1 MTVSPDVTETGRI
14 AADLHRLLPGWLA
27 RQRWFGGKD
36 RAAPD
41 VQPVLV
47 ETLCADGPRL
57 LLAVVRTEY
66 DEWYQLLV
74 GERPAVPVG
83 LGDAV
88 IGPSGGALLYE
99 ATGDP
104 ELMGRLLGLIAAAG
118 TAGGA
123 GGAVPAA
130 GAVADRA
137 GPVEFHRL
145 PGADIPTG
153 LPASVLTAEQS
164 NTSIAFG
171 GRMMLKVLRHVVPGP
186 NAEVEMLAALRRAG
200 DVPSAAPLGWVR
212 TSASAPGGG
221 ITLAVL
227 QEFVPNRGD
236 GWAVAVAE
244 ARACVVGECESV
256 APLGGFAEEAYAL
269 GLATAR
275 VHAALAEQ
283 LPTRVLG
290 PEQVDGLV
298 DALTRRLEAAVDQV
312 PALLPFARQLRA
324 VHQDLGEVAKR
335 GNTPLLAQRVHGDL
349 HLGQTLRGADGWVV
363 IDFEGEP
370 GQPEAERRRLQP
382 ALRDIASMLRSFDY
396 AAHHALADVLGVPPG
411 EQSPQNA
418 HGTRLARRASAWAV
432 HNRGAFCA
440 GYTSGGGTDPRARPV
455 LLRAFEADKAVYEA
469 VYEAHN
475 RPEWLSIP
483 MAAVRRLAGRH
494 RPVG

>member
-1 MTVSPDVTETGRI
+1 MTVSPDVTEPETARI
-14 AADLHRLLPGWLA
+14 AADLHRLLPAWLA

-36 RAAPD
+36 RAAPE
-41 VQPVLV
+41 VEPVLV
-47 ETLCADGPRL
+47 ETVCADGPRL
-57 LLAVVRTEY
+57 LLVVVRTEH

-74 GERPAVPVG
+74 GERDAVPAG
-83 LGDAV
+83 LTGAV

-104 ELMGRLLGLIAAAG
+104 ELMGRLLDRIAAGG
-118 TAGGA
+118 TAGA
-123 GGAVPAA
+123 
-130 GAVADRA
+130 
-137 GPVEFHRL
+137 VEFHRL
-145 PGADIPTG
+145 PGAHIPAG
-153 LPASVLTAEQS
+153 LPAAVLTAEQS
-164 NTSIAFG
+164 NTSVAFG

-200 DVPSAAPLGWVR
+200 DVPSAAPLGWMR
-212 TSASAPGGG
+212 TSPSAPGGG

-236 GWAVAVAE
+236 GWAIAVEE

-256 APLGGFAEEAYAL
+256 APLGGFAEEAHAL
-269 GLATAR
+269 GRATAR

-283 LPTRVLG
+283 LETRELD
-290 PEQVDGLV
+290 PAQVDRLV
-298 DALTRRLEAAVDQV
+298 EALTRRLEAAVDQV

-335 GNTPLLAQRVHGDL
+335 GNAPLLVQRVHGDL
-349 HLGQTLRGADGWVV
+349 HLGQTLRAEDGWVV

-411 EQSPQNA
+411 EQSPQNL

-440 GYTSGGGTDPRARPV
+440 GYTAAGGTDPRSQPV

-475 RPEWLSIP
+475 RPAWLSIP

-494 RPVG
+494 RPAG

>member
-1 MTVSPDVTETGRI
+1 MTVSTDVTETGRI

-41 VQPVLV
+41 VEPVLV

-57 LLAVVRTEY
+57 LLVVVRTEH

-74 GERPAVPVG
+74 GERPDVPVD
-83 LGDAV
+83 LADAV
-88 IGPSGGALLYE
+88 IGPSGPSLLYE

-104 ELMGRLLGLIAAAG
+104 ELMGRLLALIAAG
-118 TAGGA
+118 E
-123 GGAVPAA
+123 PS
-130 GAVADRA
+130 
-137 GPVEFHRL
+137 GPVEFHRV
-145 PGADIPTG
+145 PGAEIPAG
-153 LPASVLTAEQS
+153 LSAAVLTAEQS

-186 NAEVEMLAALRRAG
+186 NAEVEMLTALRRAG
-200 DVPSAAPLGWVR
+200 GVPSAAPLGWVG

-221 ITLAVL
+221 ITLGIL

-236 GWAVAVAE
+236 GWAAAVEE

-256 APLGGFAEEAYAL
+256 APLGGFAKEAHGL
-269 GLATAR
+269 GRAAAR
-275 VHAALAEQ
+275 VHAALAGQ
-283 LPTRVLG
+283 LETRELG
-290 PEQVDGLV
+290 PAEVDELV
-298 DALTRRLEAAVDQV
+298 AVLTGRLEAAVDQV

-335 GNTPLLAQRVHGDL
+335 GHAPLLVQRIHGDL
-349 HLGQTLRGADGWVV
+349 HLGQTLRGEDGWVV

-370 GQPEAERRRLQP
+370 GQPEEERRRLQP

-396 AAHHALADVLGVPPG
+396 AAHHALAAVLGVPPG
-411 EQSPQNA
+411 DQSPQNL

-432 HNRGAFCA
+432 HNRRAFCD
-440 GYTSGGGTDPRARPV
+440 GYTAAGGTDPRSQPV

-483 MAAVRRLAGRH
+483 MAAVRRLAGRQ
-494 RPVG
+494 RSAG

>member
-1 MTVSPDVTETGRI
+1 MTVSPSPDVTETGRI

-27 RQRWFGGKD
+27 RRRWFGGKD

-41 VQPVLV
+41 VVPVLV
-47 ETLCADGPRL
+47 ETVCADGPRL
-57 LLAVVRTEY
+57 LLVVVRTEH

-74 GERPAVPVG
+74 GVRDTVPDG
-83 LGDAV
+83 LADAV

-99 ATGDP
+99 ATEDP
-104 ELMGRLLGLIAAAG
+104 ELMGRLLARIAAGG
-118 TAGGA
+118 TAGA
-123 GGAVPAA
+123 
-130 GAVADRA
+130 
-137 GPVEFHRL
+137 VEFHPV

-153 LPASVLTAEQS
+153 LPAAVLTAEQS

-212 TSASAPGGG
+212 TSPAAPGGE
-221 ITLAVL
+221 ITLGIL

-236 GWAVAVAE
+236 GWAIAVEE
-244 ARACVVGECESV
+244 ARACIVGECESV
-256 APLGGFAEEAYAL
+256 APLGGFAEEAHAL
-269 GLATAR
+269 GRSTAR

-283 LPTRVLG
+283 LPTLELDAPRV
-290 PEQVDGLV
+290 DRLV
-298 DALTRRLEAAVDQV
+298 GVLTGRLEAALDQV

-335 GNTPLLAQRVHGDL
+335 GNAPLLVQRVHGDL
-349 HLGQTLRGADGWVV
+349 HLGQTLRAERGWVV

-370 GQPEAERRRLQP
+370 GRPEAERRRLQP
-382 ALRDIASMLRSFDY
+382 ALRDVAAMLRSFDY
-396 AAHHALADVLGVPPG
+396 AAHHALAAVLGVPPG
-411 EQSPQNA
+411 EQSPQNV

-432 HNRGAFCA
+432 HNRRAYCA
-440 GYTSGGGTDPRARPV
+440 GYTAGSGTDPRSQPL

-475 RPEWLSIP
+475 RPEWLTIP

-494 RPVG
+494 RPAG

>member
-1 MTVSPDVTETGRI
+1 MTVSPDVTETDRT
-14 AADLHRLLPGWLA
+14 AADLHRLLPDWLA

-36 RAAPD
+36 WAAPE
-41 VQPVLV
+41 VEPVLV
-47 ETLCADGPRL
+47 ETVCADGPRL
-57 LLAVVRTEY
+57 LLVVVRTEH

-74 GERPAVPVG
+74 GVRAAVPDG

-88 IGPSGGALLYE
+88 IGPSGGAVLYE

-104 ELMGRLLGLIAAAG
+104 ELMGRLLARIAAG
-118 TAGGA
+118 ESTG
-123 GGAVPAA
+123 
-130 GAVADRA
+130 R
-137 GPVEFHRL
+137 VEFHRT
-145 PGADIPTG
+145 PGADIPAG
-153 LPASVLTAEQS
+153 LRAAVLTAEQS

-171 GRMMLKVLRHVVPGP
+171 GRMMLKVLRRVVPGP

-212 TSASAPGGG
+212 TRPSAPGGE
-221 ITLAVL
+221 ITLGIL

-236 GWAVAVAE
+236 GWAVAVEE

-256 APLGGFAEEAYAL
+256 APLGGFAEEAHGL
-269 GLATAR
+269 GRATAR

-283 LPTRVLG
+283 LPTRELDTARVDELVEVLTG
-290 PEQVDGLV
+290 
-298 DALTRRLEAAVDQV
+298 RLEAAVEQV
-312 PALLPFARQLRA
+312 PSLLPFARQLRA

-335 GNTPLLAQRVHGDL
+335 GNTPLVVQRIHGDL
-349 HLGQTLRGADGWVV
+349 HLGQTLRAEDGWVV

-396 AAHHALADVLGVPPG
+396 AAHHALAAVLGVPPG
-411 EQSPQNA
+411 EQSPQNV

-432 HNRGAFCA
+432 HNRRAFCA
-440 GYTSGGGTDPRARPV
+440 GYTAAGGADPRSQPV

-483 MAAVRRLAGRH
+483 MAAVRRLAGRQ
-494 RPVG
+494 RPAG